1 MESVAGLLSLDKRDE
16 ITRYAASFL
25 KARGE
30 TERGM
35 SALHGWQRPG
45 QTGTDGMIL
54 DGSSEQD
61 YKRSF
66 SGLLEMID
74 REQDEYRGDLQ

>member
-1 MESVAGLLSLDKRDE
+1 MDGQVESVAGLLSLDKRDE
-16 ITRYAASFL
+16 ITRYASYWM

-30 TERGM
+30 TERQPISQAISRERGN
-35 SALHGWQRPG
+35 
-45 QTGTDGMIL
+45 DGMIL

-74 REQDEYRGDLQ
+74 RE